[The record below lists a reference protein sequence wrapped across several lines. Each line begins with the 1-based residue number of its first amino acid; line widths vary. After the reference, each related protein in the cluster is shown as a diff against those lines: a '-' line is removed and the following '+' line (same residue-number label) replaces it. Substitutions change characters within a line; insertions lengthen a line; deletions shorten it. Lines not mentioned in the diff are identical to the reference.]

1 MRPGQAIDVD
11 CYCTKGI
18 GKTHAKWSPVA
29 TASYRLLPEI
39 KFNEDII
46 NEEADELIQKC
57 PMKVFDIE
65 DLSSTHRK
73 AVVARPRNCTMCRE
87 CIRDT
92 EWQKKIKLMRVKDHF
107 IFQIES
113 VGMLPPDEI
122 FREAIK
128 ILISKVTTLQ
138 QALLQHAK

>member
-1 MRPGQAIDVD
+1 MRPGQAIHVD

-39 KFNEDII
+39 KFNEDIVG
-46 NEEADELIQKC
+46 ELADELVAKC
-57 PMKVFDIE
+57 PMNVFDIE
-65 DLSSTHRK
+65 DLADHRK

-87 CIRDT
+87 CIRDP

-122 FREAIK
+122 FRESIK
-128 ILISKVTTLQ
+128 ILIGKASTLQ
-138 QALLQHAK
+138 RALLQHTK